1 MKKIIFLILTVL
13 LSNSL
18 LFAFTGT
25 TLDDHSKISR
35 LSSFRVMG
43 NIDLRTEKDK
53 NATVAYTTLNH
64 EGGMSVVVLE
74 VLEKDSVGDEDGW
87 WLYVRL
93 TSPMWVSSGEWI
105 EKYRNFLIFLPDSA
119 AVFDFEE

>member
-1 MKKIIFLILTVL
+1 MKKIIFLILAVL

-18 LFAFTGT
+18 LFAFSDA

-43 NIDLRTEKDK
+43 NIDLRIEKDK

-74 VLEKDSVGDEDGW
+74 VLEKGTVDGKDGR

-105 EKYRNFLIFLPDSA
+105 EKYRNFLIFLPDSTT
-119 AVFDFEE
+119 VFDFEE

>member
-25 TLDDHSKISR
+25 TL
-35 LSSFRVMG
+35 
-43 NIDLRTEKDK
+43 
-53 NATVAYTTLNH
+53 NH

-74 VLEKDSVGDEDGW
+74 VLEKGSVGDEDGW